1 MPELR
6 PFTALRYSSDAGASS
21 DLVAPPYDVIDDAM
35 AANLRTRSPHNCV
48 RLILPEGDT
57 DHRYTTAAQ
66 LLQDWLDEDV
76 LEQDAAPAV
85 YVYRQRFRSGG
96 RDHERRAF
104 FAAAR
109 LAPFADGEILPHEE
123 THSGPK
129 RDRLSL
135 TLATG
140 AQLSPAFLIAGEDD
154 DELGR
159 LLRGAEEAGP
169 LLEAST
175 DDGMQHTLW
184 RVEGTGAD
192 EICAAASRSSLLI
205 ADGHHRYETAL
216 EVSRQLSDNVKAK
229 YIMACVVGERD
240 PGLLLATTHRTLAPH
255 PDGALDW
262 VSELGSRFVVSELE
276 TPDPEAAALGVAAAA
291 GTGGPASL
299 ALHVPEDGRSL
310 LLEPRPEA
318 LAASGIDSVSARIA
332 SVVFDRL
339 VLRAGYDIGPDEA
352 AEQEILSYQR
362 HAGDA
367 ASAAAAAGGV
377 AFLLPPANL
386 SDVRLVAARGERLP
400 PKSTYF
406 EPKVPSGLVFRLL

>member
-6 PFTALRYSSDAGASS
+6 PFPALRYSSDAGASS
-21 DLVAPPYDVIDDAM
+21 DLMAPPYDVIDDAM
-35 AANLRTRSPHNCV
+35 AADLRARSPHNCV
-48 RLILPEGDT
+48 RLILPKGDT
-57 DHRYTTAAQ
+57 DHRYTAAAN
-66 LLQDWLDEDV
+66 LLQDWLDEAV

-104 FAAAR
+104 FAAVR
-109 LAPFADGEILPHEE
+109 LAPLAEGEILPHED

-159 LLRGAEEAGP
+159 LLLEAESTDP

-175 DDGMQHTLW
+175 GDGMRHTMW
-184 RVEGTGAD
+184 RIEGAGAD
-192 EICAAASRSSLLI
+192 RICAAASRASLLI

-216 EVSRQLSDNVKAK
+216 EVSRRLSDNVKAK
-229 YIMACVVGERD
+229 YILACVVGERD
-240 PGLLLATTHRTLAPH
+240 PGLLLATTHRTLTPH
-255 PDGALDW
+255 PDGAVDW
-262 VSELGSRFVVSELE
+262 VSELGTRFVVSELE
-276 TPDPEAAALGVAAAA
+276 TPDPEAASSGVAAAA

-299 ALHVPEDGRSL
+299 AIHLPEEGRSL
-310 LLEPRPEA
+310 LLKPRSEA
-318 LAASGIDSVSARIA
+318 LAASNIDSVSARIA

-339 VLRAGYDIGPDEA
+339 VLRAAYGIGPDEA
-352 AEQEILSYQR
+352 AEQGILTYQR
-362 HAGDA
+362 QASDA
-367 ASAAAAAGGV
+367 ASAAAAGGGV
-377 AFLLPPANL
+377 AFLLPPATL
-386 SDVRLVAARGERLP
+386 DDVRLVAARGERLP